1 MDSLTDVTSN
11 GDKLRMYEC
20 LRMDIAKQIEGTDS
34 GRDVAALSRQYIDIT
49 ERIAALKEASE
60 KQDRRSPLD
69 EFLGRRKG

>member
-20 LRMDIAKQIEGTDS
+20 LRMDIARQIEETDS
-34 GRDVAALSRQYIDIT
+34 GRDVAALSKQFIDLT

-60 KQDRRSPLD
+60 KQGRRSPLD
-69 EFLGRRKG
+69 EFLNKRKG